1 MSRIDPIQEPQEA
14 RINVRV
20 KGPMATY
27 LENVTGPQGLYENQS
42 EYIRDLIRHD
52 MEQRDQM
59 MMVDDEAVESIM
71 RGVEDWKAGRY
82 TEINAPAELNTFMG
96 DVMNEARARAAKK

>member
-1 MSRIDPIQEPQEA
+1 MSKTIVTNSPPET

-27 LENVTGPQGLYENQS
+27 LDSVVGPDSVYENQS

-52 MEQRDQM
+52 MADQPPYDLEAGLLEGYAQLADGNYRQRPTS
-59 MMVDDEAVESIM
+59 EIIERAEREM
-71 RGVEDWKAGRY
+71 REED
-82 TEINAPAELNTFMG
+82 
-96 DVMNEARARAAKK
+96 RA